1 MELLDT
7 TAIVD
12 TPERVRFRHRVAGPG
27 RRGLAWG
34 LDAVFFVAILWVLAV
49 ALSLVQAI
57 PGVGSVGQGL
67 FLLALFFMQWGYGA
81 LSETLFA
88 GRTLGK
94 WAFGLRVVRD
104 DGGPASFPDYM
115 MRNLLRTADWL
126 PFGFGLGLAV
136 MLADRRLRRIGDLV
150 AGTIVVVEERAT
162 RIGRVAIDPPVTET
176 ERQSLPPKVV
186 LTKDEV
192 ATIEAFLQRRREL
205 SGERAEELAAYLGP
219 KLSERTGVV
228 APTWERVLQLAYA
241 RATGKDRT

>member
-34 LDAVFFVAILWVLAV
+34 IDAVLMCAILWVFAL

-57 PGVGSVGQGL
+57 PGVGNVGQGL
-67 FLLALFFMQWGYGA
+67 FLVALFFLQWGYGA

-94 WAFGLRVVRD
+94 WALGLRVVRD
-104 DGGPASFPDYM
+104 DGGPASFPDYL

-126 PFGFGLGLAV
+126 PIGFALGLAV
-136 MLADRRLRRIGDLV
+136 MLVDRRLRRVGDLV

-162 RIGRVAIDPPVTET
+162 RIGRVAIDPPVSET

-186 LTKDEV
+186 LSKDEL
-192 ATIEAFLQRRREL
+192 ASIEAFLLRRRDL

-219 KLSERTGVV
+219 GLSERTGVIAV
-228 APTWERVLQLAYA
+228 TWERVLQLAYA
-241 RATGKDRT
+241 RATGKDR